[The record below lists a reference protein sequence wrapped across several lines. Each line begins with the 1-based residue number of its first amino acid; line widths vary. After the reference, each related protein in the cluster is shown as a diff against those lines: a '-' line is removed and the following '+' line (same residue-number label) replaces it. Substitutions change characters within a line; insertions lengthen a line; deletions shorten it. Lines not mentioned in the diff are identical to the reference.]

1 MDSGVYI
8 TKCNMGFGFLWKF
21 NVVMGFMWSKVIE
34 KNKKVNGLK
43 RKRSEKSDPLKTSTL
58 SLLMIV
64 RI

>member
-1 MDSGVYI
+1 
-8 TKCNMGFGFLWKF
+8 MGFGFLWKF